1 MQNSKVEDTY
11 FRAKQSIRV
20 GERLIDL
27 STPIVMGIIN
37 TTPDS
42 FYSGSR
48 VQFEDDVIQR
58 VKEMLSAG
66 ATIIDIGGY
75 SSRPDAIDIS
85 VEEEISRVVPVIQRI
100 IQVVPDTII
109 SIDTFRS
116 AVAEQAILAGA
127 SIINDISGFEID
139 PKIAEIA
146 GKYRVPYIL
155 MHMKGTPQTMKNE
168 TEYGNI
174 FQEMMYY
181 FSEKI
186 SKLKSL
192 GLHDII
198 LDPGFGF
205 SKTIEDNYRLIN
217 NLNHFS
223 ALNLPILVG
232 ISRKSMIYKKLG
244 ISPVDALNGTT
255 VMNTIAV
262 KNGANILR
270 VHDVNEAVE
279 VIQLSK

>member
-100 IQVVPDTII
+100 IQEVPDIII
-109 SIDTFRS
+109 SVDTFRS

-168 TEYGNI
+168 TAYTNI

-186 SKLKSL
+186 AKLKSL
-192 GLHDII
+192 GVHDII

-217 NLNHFS
+217 NLAHFS
-223 ALNLPILVG
+223 ELNLPILVG

-244 ISPVDALNGTT
+244 ISPADALNGTT
-255 VMNTIAV
+255 VLNTIAV

-279 VIQLSK
+279 VIRLSE

>member
-100 IQVVPDTII
+100 IQEVPDTII

-186 SKLKSL
+186 AKLKSL
-192 GLHDII
+192 GIKDII

-255 VMNTIAV
+255 VLNTIAV

-279 VIQLSK
+279 VIRLSE

>member
-100 IQVVPDTII
+100 IQEVPDTII

-223 ALNLPILVG
+223 ALSLPILVG

-255 VMNTIAV
+255 VLNTIAV

>member
-20 GERLIDL
+20 GERLIVL
-27 STPIVMGIIN
+27 TKPIVMGIIN

-58 VKEMLSAG
+58 VKEMLTAG
-66 ATIIDIGGY
+66 ASIIDIGGY

-85 VEEEISRVVPVIQRI
+85 VEEEISRVVPVIRRI
-100 IQVVPDTII
+100 IQEFPETII

-116 AVAEQAILAGA
+116 EVAEQAILAGA

-139 PKIAEIA
+139 PKIAEVA

-168 TEYGNI
+168 TTYDNI
-174 FQEMMYY
+174 FQEMMNY

-186 SKLKSL
+186 AKLKSL
-192 GLHDII
+192 GVHDII

-205 SKTIEDNYRLIN
+205 SKTIEDNYRLID
-217 NLNHFS
+217 NLNHFLI
-223 ALNLPILVG
+223 LNSPILVG
-232 ISRKSMIYKKLG
+232 ISRKSMIYKKLE
-244 ISPVDALNGTT
+244 ISPIDALNGTT
-255 VMNTIAV
+255 VLNTIAV
-262 KNGANILR
+262 KNGAKILR
-270 VHDVNEAVE
+270 VHDVNEAIE
-279 VIQLSK
+279 VIRLSK